1 MPEEEEEV
9 DNVSPIII
17 IIISRLIMMCLII
30 IIMWTFI
37 HQSWHL
43 IIHSFIVITIAM
55 SSSHHLF
62 FLEDT
67 TAHPR
72 TNASPL
78 RFSPAVRTH
87 ACRNFL
93 RVETKGEWNQ
103 SSRSSAEVAATATPY
118 CWVRILHWPP
128 VAFPSVFLFFLYSK
142 NLYLS
147 SCVFRLE
154 HCL

>member
-1 MPEEEEEV
+1 MSS
-9 DNVSPIII
+9 SPIFF
-17 IIISRLIMMCLII
+17 LLLLLLLLMCLLITQWI
-30 IIMWTFI
+30 MMWTFI
-37 HQSWHL
+37 HHYIS
-43 IIHSFIVITIAM
+43 SFFFFIVITQHNPTIAM

-78 RFSPAVRTH
+78 RLSPAVRTQ
-87 ACRNFL
+87 ACRNLL

-103 SSRSSAEVAATATPY
+103 SSRSSTEVVATATPY

-128 VAFPSVFLFFLYSK
+128 VAFPSVFLIFLYSK